1 MVGAVL
7 SLFLLVTKR
16 LYGKEWEWS
25 IGQIKTCRKKQHV
38 KIDDIKEMS
47 DLICGKAAV
56 GGNYNSTR
64 DRRQVL
70 QREIGKE
77 GTFDNDFQKF
87 VDAILLDDDLTQYKK
102 YLYFLLTTE
111 DGDISEITSEN
122 YDSRFY
128 KLWEAK
134 SKNDTL
140 SSLVKVIP
148 EDYISIKIIE
158 ESGEIDINEGS
169 PGQKSA
175 AVLAFILS
183 SGENPLIID
192 QPEDDLDNSL
202 IYSLVVKSIRKM
214 KNRRQIIIV
223 THNPNIP
230 VLGDAEG
237 IIILE
242 RNSDGKV
249 AFRNS
254 KKAGCI
260 EEKLIRDGIC
270 DIMEGGEGA
279 FKKREQKYL
288 YSK

>member
-1 MVGAVL
+1 M
-7 SLFLLVTKR
+7 
-16 LYGKEWEWS
+16 
-25 IGQIKTCRKKQHV
+25 
-38 KIDDIKEMS
+38 
-47 DLICGKAAV
+47 
-56 GGNYNSTR
+56 
-64 DRRQVL
+64 
-70 QREIGKE
+70 
-77 GTFDNDFQKF
+77 
-87 VDAILLDDDLTQYKK
+87 
-102 YLYFLLTTE
+102 
-111 DGDISEITSEN
+111 
-122 YDSRFY
+122 
-128 KLWEAK
+128 WEAK

-175 AVLAFILS
+175 AVLAFILG